1 VIIGDKSS
9 FHFSFTPVRWRCKQ
23 RPLFNGQ
30 LRKEKD
36 PFVIIPTMSV
46 ERARKIKLL
55 LFDVDG
61 VLTDGTIWLF
71 PAPAGVQL
79 STQEHAQQHGGE
91 GGFGFVS
98 QSMVEAKGFH
108 AHDGTA
114 ISLARLGGIKTGFI
128 TKRISE
134 TVALRARDLKLDHAY
149 QGIQDKL
156 TVFEEILG
164 KEGLRPE
171 QAAYV
176 GDDVIDLP
184 VMRNCGLSVAVANA
198 RAEVKDEAH
207 YITEHR
213 GGDGA
218 LRDAVEYILKA
229 QGKWEEVVREYT
241 RERNPAR

>member
-1 VIIGDKSS
+1 
-9 FHFSFTPVRWRCKQ
+9 
-23 RPLFNGQ
+23 
-30 LRKEKD
+30 
-36 PFVIIPTMSV
+36 MSL

-79 STQEHAQQHGGE
+79 STQQHARKQGGE

-114 ISLARLGGIKTGFI
+114 ISLARLAGIKTGLI

-156 TVFEEILG
+156 TVFEEILT
-164 KEGLRPE
+164 KEALRPE

-184 VMRNCGLSVAVANA
+184 VMRNCGLGVAVANA

-218 LRDAVEYILKA
+218 LRDVVEYILKA

-241 RERNPAR
+241 RERSPAK